1 MDQSFTEA
9 PKPGAVSFPDG
20 SQTLDSS
27 QLPEY
32 VPARSQAE
40 TEVYMDFLQTAR
52 GHTSPEERFDR
63 AVERPQD
70 PASPLRRQQPSFPD
84 YQFPAQMHQARL
96 FNDLRWH
103 EESSGRAME
112 VPQNP
117 VSPSGPQQPSLLD
130 DQFPAQTQQ
139 ARLFDDPRRMKPPS
153 NRAMKLPQDPAN
165 PQWPQQPSLLNDQ
178 FPAQTQQARLFNDP
192 RRHKSPSNR
201 AMKLP
206 QDPASPPRPQHPSLL
221 DDQFPAQT
229 QQARLFNDPRRHK
242 LFDEYNEVIRQ
253 NPDSHLARLGELAHY
268 VFDNGRPARVWTA
281 GGVGSA
287 EVGLDPSTTSIHGKC
302 NCTYDESDI
311 LLLTESEHAA
321 WSRANNPPKLVV
333 IRDPEFSRRRPGKST
348 ESWLRE
354 QEKRTH
360 KKWVDVQRLNR
371 QCNDGAAE
379 NIPLRDAIQQ
389 WRTSQESDAI
399 SLETPPMNLL
409 NISDKTVGHWP
420 EGLAKDYQLLFEAI
434 DECESMIYRSLDERL
449 VPLSEQD
456 RGIGKTTLMLFS
468 HSDIQKCTQFRI
480 LAHRGACS
488 SWHIDNAGV
497 YTFIILEGNIDSP
510 DEEAEDV
517 VKYWPVYPTHHMSA
531 EDEHTARLGFS
542 QEGINWRPKP
552 NDKIPVIA
560 LTRGDM
566 LIQPPGTIHAP
577 ITLTKCFFLGG
588 MAWRKNTL
596 PQTLNV
602 WHYLMKNE
610 ICTNEPLP
618 RQSQAILDFI
628 RVAVHDAPEEHGYRE
643 NELGEFDKICDE
655 ISGMVSKCGC
665 SKACS
670 LSTKCSCLMQ
680 GLKCGIRCHKGGTL
694 HHTTCTTVNMLSP
707 SSLSEGKKYT
717 KRSRLRDDEDSDYTS
732 NGTPAAKIKRK
743 KRAVDALQAKAPN
756 ATMDAIALLPHEHL
770 NNSPAADGSDYTSN
784 GTPTA
789 KIKRK
794 KAVKAPEAKALEAT
808 ALLPNAS
815 TNNAPAVADS
825 AESKRPEICSGS
837 STGGTCEYD
846 APVRSNRLVCRH
858 CNTVVELSGEAIGLP
873 RSRASRKSDV
883 ATEIDSSTRSPSTEE
898 AMSQKGK
905 CHECQRSTITV
916 DRRGPNGPN
925 TLCGRCAKR
934 RAKAKL
940 DQETN
945 NEAATPASLLP
956 SIEKGELHQ
965 KECDICHRNDIAV
978 VRRGPNGPG
987 TLCTTC
993 GKKYSKENPLKK
1005 TNNKGEEPVRIG
1017 AFNEG
1022 KATSDI
1028 ALGKKRETLRKPG
1041 KSETPEAS
1049 RGQFDPLKEGYCL
1062 SCQAT
1067 VMTVK
1072 WYGYEDSAI
1081 KGKQCSKCYQHAC
1094 RRRRSLVGSETASPS
1109 PARENQT
1116 IVRTGI
1122 KFRLSP
1128 AASSAAKEHN
1138 AYNKMDRSASQQ
1150 DPPAQL
1156 QSGILPPLFYA
1167 TPSLPQ
1173 AEGAISAPKTDL
1185 PTTRELPIAAEQQ
1198 EPVQQELPVAY
1209 PPQYADPQVLIDL
1222 QSFISHEA
1230 TPEQSVEHKPETNG
1244 PMILKLEPQS
1254 LPASG
1259 QENPDA
1265 SALKLLNLPAEPEV
1279 VADMPATNGS
1289 TSTESPREHSSSH
1302 SSPLTAI
1309 GDGFPDPEDVD
1320 LSMVS

>member
-1 MDQSFTEA
+1 MEA
-9 PKPGAVSFPDG
+9 PKPGAVSLPDG

-40 TEVYMDFLQTAR
+40 TEVYMDLLQTAR

-63 AVERPQD
+63 AMELPQD
-70 PASPLRRQQPSFPD
+70 LASPLRRQQPSFPD
-84 YQFPAQMHQARL
+84 YQFSAQTQQARL

-103 EESSGRAME
+103 EESSDRAME
-112 VPQNP
+112 LPQNS
-117 VSPSGPQQPSLLD
+117 VSPPGPQQSSLLD

-139 ARLFDDPRRMKPPS
+139 ARLFDDPRPHTEPS
-153 NRAMKLPQDPAN
+153 DRSMKL
-165 PQWPQQPSLLNDQ
+165 
-178 FPAQTQQARLFNDP
+178 F
-192 RRHKSPSNR
+192 
-201 AMKLP
+201 
-206 QDPASPPRPQHPSLL
+206 QDPASPLRPQQPPLL

-242 LFDEYNEVIRQ
+242 LFEEYNEVIRQ
-253 NPDSHLARLGELAHY
+253 NPDSHLARLGELANY

-333 IRDPEFSRRRPGKST
+333 IRDPAFARRRPGKTT

-354 QEKRTH
+354 QEKRTN

-449 VPLSEQD
+449 LPLAEQD

-497 YTFIILEGNIDSP
+497 YTFIVLEGNIDSP

-577 ITLTKCFFLGG
+577 ITLTNCFFLGG

-643 NELGEFDKICDE
+643 NELGDFDKICDE

-680 GLKCGIRCHKGGTL
+680 GLKCGIRCHKGSTL
-694 HHTTCTTVNMLSP
+694 HHSTCTTVNLLSP
-707 SSLSEGKKYT
+707 SSLERKKYT

-732 NGTPAAKIKRK
+732 TGNPVAKIKRK
-743 KRAVDALQAKAPN
+743 KRAVESLQATAPS
-756 ATMDAIALLPHEHL
+756 ATMDAIAQLPYDHL
-770 NNSPAADGSDYTSN
+770 NNSPAVAGSDYPSN

-794 KAVKAPEAKALEAT
+794 KAVKAPEAKALEAK
-808 ALLPNAS
+808 ALLPNTS
-815 TNNAPAVADS
+815 TNNSPAVADS
-825 AESKRPEICSGS
+825 AELKRPEICSGS

-858 CNTVVELSGEAIGLP
+858 CSTVVELGGEAIGLT

-883 ATEIDSSTRSPSTEE
+883 ANETGSSTRSPSTEE
-898 AMSQKGK
+898 AVSQKRK
-905 CHECQRSTITV
+905 CHDCTRSTITV

-934 RAKAKL
+934 RAKEKP

-945 NEAATPASLLP
+945 KEAATPATLLP
-956 SIEKGELHQ
+956 SIEKGAPRE
-965 KECDICHRNDIAV
+965 KICDHCHKSDILV
-978 VRRGPNGPG
+978 DRRGPNGTG
-987 TLCTTC
+987 ILCWTC
-993 GKKYSKENPLKK
+993 GRNWSKEEREREA
-1005 TNNKGEEPVRIG
+1005 NNKGESQARTGTVEE
-1017 AFNEG
+1017 A

-1028 ALGKKRETLRKPG
+1028 ALGKKRETLRKPD
-1041 KSETPEAS
+1041 KSEPPKAPRGRSHTPRE
-1049 RGQFDPLKEGYCL
+1049 DYCL
-1062 SCQAT
+1062 RCKKKTTST
-1067 VMTVK
+1067 
-1072 WYGYEDSAI
+1072 WWNSYEDSTG
-1081 KGKQCSKCYQHAC
+1081 KGKRCDSCYY
-1094 RRRRSLVGSETASPS
+1094 RDRRSEKKKGHVGSETASPS
-1109 PARENQT
+1109 PARENET
-1116 IVRTGI
+1116 IVRTCI

-1128 AASSAAKEHN
+1128 AASSVAKEHN
-1138 AYNKMDRSASQQ
+1138 ADNMDKSASQQ
-1150 DPPAQL
+1150 GPPAQL

-1167 TPSLPQ
+1167 PPSLSQ

-1185 PTTRELPIAAEQQ
+1185 PTTRELSIAAEPQ
-1198 EPVQQELPVAY
+1198 EPVQQELPMAY

-1230 TPEQSVEHKPETNG
+1230 TPEQSVEHKPEANG
-1244 PMILKLEPQS
+1244 PMIPKLEPQS
-1254 LPASG
+1254 LPASD

-1265 SALKLLNLPAEPEV
+1265 SALKLLNLPTKPEV

-1289 TSTESPREHSSSH
+1289 TTTESPREHSSSH

-1309 GDGFPDPEDVD
+1309 GDGFPDPEDAD
-1320 LSMVS
+1320 LSIVS

>member
-1 MDQSFTEA
+1 MEA
-9 PKPGAVSFPDG
+9 PKPGPAFLPDG

-32 VPARSQAE
+32 VPGRRQAE
-40 TEVYMDFLQTAR
+40 TEVYMDFLQAAR
-52 GHTSPEERFDR
+52 GHTIPEEPYDR
-63 AVERPQD
+63 SMGPPQD

-84 YQFPAQMHQARL
+84 YH
-96 FNDLRWH
+96 
-103 EESSGRAME
+103 
-112 VPQNP
+112 
-117 VSPSGPQQPSLLD
+117 
-130 DQFPAQTQQ
+130 FPAQTQQ
-139 ARLFDDPRRMKPPS
+139 ARLFNDPRRNTEPS
-153 NRAMKLPQDPAN
+153 DRAMKLPQDLAS
-165 PQWPQQPSLLNDQ
+165 PQRPQQLALPNDR

-192 RRHKSPSNR
+192 RRHKSPSDR
-201 AMKLP
+201 AMKL
-206 QDPASPPRPQHPSLL
+206 SQHPSLL
-221 DDQFPAQT
+221 DGQFPAQT

-311 LLLTESEHAA
+311 LMLTESEHAA

-333 IRDPEFSRRRPGKST
+333 IRDPAFSRRRPAKTT

-354 QEKRTH
+354 QEKRTN

-449 VPLSEQD
+449 VPLAEQD

-497 YTFIILEGNIDSP
+497 YTFIVLEGNIDSP

-517 VKYWPVYPTHHMSA
+517 VKYWPVYPTHHMGA

-577 ITLTKCFFLGG
+577 ITLTNCFFLGG

-628 RVAVHDAPEEHGYRE
+628 RVAVHDAPEEHGYPE

-680 GLKCGIRCHKGGTL
+680 GLKCGIRCHKGSTL
-694 HHTTCTTVNMLSP
+694 HHTTCTTVNILSP

-732 NGTPAAKIKRK
+732 NGTPAAKIKKK
-743 KRAVDALQAKAPN
+743 KRAVEALQATAPN
-756 ATMDAIALLPHEHL
+756 ATMDAIALLPHENL
-770 NNSPAADGSDYTSN
+770 NNSPAVDGSDYASN

-794 KAVKAPEAKALEAT
+794 KAVKAPEVKALEAT

-815 TNNAPAVADS
+815 TNNPPAVADS

-837 STGGTCEYD
+837 STGGTCEYGGQ
-846 APVRSNRLVCRH
+846 VRSNCLVCRH
-858 CNTVVELSGEAIGLP
+858 CGTIVELGGEAIGLP
-873 RSRASRKSDV
+873 RSRASRKSAGINENDD
-883 ATEIDSSTRSPSTEE
+883 ARSSSIEKGTPP
-898 AMSQKGK
+898 QKK
-905 CHECQRSTITV
+905 CDICSKTDMNLDNMRM
-916 DRRGPNGPN
+916 GPNDPRTVCAN
-925 TLCGRCAKR
+925 CGIKWGKARREKEAK
-934 RAKAKL
+934 
-940 DQETN
+940 
-945 NEAATPASLLP
+945 NEAAKPATLLP

-965 KECDICHRNDIAV
+965 KECDICHRNNIAV
-978 VRRGPNGPG
+978 DRRGPNGLRTACG
-987 TLCTTC
+987 TC
-993 GKKYSKENPLKK
+993 GKKWSKEKREREA
-1005 TNNKGEEPVRIG
+1005 NNKGESQSGTGTFEEAKV
-1017 AFNEG
+1017 
-1022 KATSDI
+1022 TSNI
-1028 ALGKKRETLRKPG
+1028 ALSAKRDTPRKST

-1049 RGQFDPLKEGYCL
+1049 KGRYQDYCQL
-1062 SCQAT
+1062 CRAI
-1067 VMTVK
+1067 VMSSR
-1072 WYGYEDSAI
+1072 WYNSETHGI
-1081 KGKQCSKCYQHAC
+1081 KGRKCGKCYTTEYNKSEKE
-1094 RRRRSLVGSETASPS
+1094 RRASLAGGETASPS
-1109 PARENQT
+1109 PASNNETSNH
-1116 IVRTGI
+1116 TGI
-1122 KFRLSP
+1122 KLRFSP
-1128 AASSAAKEHN
+1128 AGSFAFCSLAASSTAKERN
-1138 AYNKMDRSASQQ
+1138 ADTMDKSASQQ
-1150 DPPAQL
+1150 DPLFQL
-1156 QSGILPPLFYA
+1156 QSGILPPSFDA
-1167 TPSLPQ
+1167 PPSLPQ
-1173 AEGAISAPKTDL
+1173 EDGVINAHETDL
-1185 PTTRELPIAAEQQ
+1185 PINT
-1198 EPVQQELPVAY
+1198 ELPVAAKRQELAQ
-1209 PPQYADPQVLIDL
+1209 PLQYTDPQVLIDL

-1230 TPEQSVEHKPETNG
+1230 TPEQSVEHKPQVNG
-1244 PMILKLEPQS
+1244 LMIPKPEPQS

-1265 SALKLLNLPAEPEV
+1265 PAFKLLNLPT
-1279 VADMPATNGS
+1279 DMPATNGS

-1302 SSPLTAI
+1302 SSPLTPI
-1309 GDGFPDPEDVD
+1309 GDGFSDPEDAD
-1320 LSMVS
+1320 LSIVS